1 MQCITITQTPDPP
14 TRDFPSSADVPAE
27 LPPAKEIKLHPSAS
41 GEENASLFFVGTAT
55 TIMFVRNPPD
65 HFDQKVEASLRRDLP
80 IITTPHA
87 QAHLTAKGAD
97 SFTCVSA
104 LNPFEQVFVEINGAL
119 AKRRGKH
126 ARLRVTGMPGKHVPP
141 TNGWMLELGHGA
153 PGTANFECGYR
164 IYISGDTLMVDELK
178 EIPRRYAGQ
187 QIDLMLA
194 HLGGTMIPSPAMAPL
209 ALMVTMDA
217 EQGLQLMQLIQPDI
231 TIPIHYDDYEVFAS
245 PLADFVRVV
254 EEAGLQG
261 KVVYLDR
268 RDQYRF
274 RQMPRHLTGLFPP
287 LERFSTSFPFS
298 SHPSATVMP
307 LFSRKP
313 KSPAQHPSPVFLS
326 SDSLSSDAQQP
337 PPDEPY
343 ARHPT
348 DLDAAYEDRL
358 APSSPTA
365 TVDPALPSP
374 SLQRSLSQTQP
385 HLKDRDRPTSTVV
398 TPDHAQSRR
407 LKKHRSPSA
416 LLGRS
421 VTVSV
426 RGKRIS
432 HPISLPTSPRFP
444 PSPSPP
450 FDEDQYQ
457 YSMPQHGR
465 SLEATQLY
473 EPRSASLAYQQKHQ
487 QTYRGLRSPQPTHAD
502 QPQYQQQQEQQTESP
517 PPLHRSSTDPTLLEQ
532 LRRPS
537 PIKSDLELH
546 PAHRQDRSTL
556 SARSPSRQTPEP
568 ASPLRTQTVPDAM
581 QQAQPQQQQT
591 PPGPVSDERRA
602 GTPSQDS
609 GRRASV
615 NPTMPT
621 EADRRTPTNV
631 NANSSNAS
639 RSREDISELDVR
651 ALIQK
656 HDELQEAKYSKV
668 KRYYFDKEA
677 QVQHLQNTVAHQR
690 MAVSRT
696 VLDDNEYTNRF
707 QRLDGAIKDLAFSVR
722 KEWCGIPHWLH
733 GYVTEDAVDKGTKE
747 MTALGRAVISRWLVE
762 EVFQRHFHPA
772 LEPNL
777 SLQLKSLEM
786 NLRRQGTHPQ
796 SEEDRENMAAR
807 LSNWRRTTFDG
818 LGDSLVG
825 PAAEAHR
832 ADLVEHL
839 VAQLTSFLSGQLH
852 ESGLPGLEAGVRMII
867 ENTINIAE
875 KIPLE
880 ARDVC
885 VEYFPPGVPI
895 QDAYMKVEPGL
906 PPLAHIPQAPRLSVE
921 QEHEEHN
928 AAGAPVEADSS
939 SGSNSNPGAVAGDA
953 ASPVHPHRKRPSML
967 GALMGHRK
975 PASGPSG
982 RSATESDD
990 KAESVPR
997 IRFAGFVA
1005 VEVRNKGP
1013 LMNVLNKAPV
1023 WLLE

>member
-1 MQCITITQTPDPP
+1 
-14 TRDFPSSADVPAE
+14 
-27 LPPAKEIKLHPSAS
+27 
-41 GEENASLFFVGTAT
+41 
-55 TIMFVRNPPD
+55 
-65 HFDQKVEASLRRDLP
+65 
-80 IITTPHA
+80 
-87 QAHLTAKGAD
+87 
-97 SFTCVSA
+97 
-104 LNPFEQVFVEINGAL
+104 
-119 AKRRGKH
+119 
-126 ARLRVTGMPGKHVPP
+126 
-141 TNGWMLELGHGA
+141 
-153 PGTANFECGYR
+153 
-164 IYISGDTLMVDELK
+164 
-178 EIPRRYAGQ
+178 
-187 QIDLMLA
+187 
-194 HLGGTMIPSPAMAPL
+194 
-209 ALMVTMDA
+209 
-217 EQGLQLMQLIQPDI
+217 
-231 TIPIHYDDYEVFAS
+231 
-245 PLADFVRVV
+245 
-254 EEAGLQG
+254 
-261 KVVYLDR
+261 
-268 RDQYRF
+268 
-274 RQMPRHLTGLFPP
+274 
-287 LERFSTSFPFS
+287 
-298 SHPSATVMP
+298 MP

-313 KSPAQHPSPVFLS
+313 KSPAQHPSPVFPS
-326 SDSLSSDAQQP
+326 SDSLSADAQQP
-337 PPDEPY
+337 QPDEPY
-343 ARHPT
+343 ARYPT
-348 DLDAAYEDRL
+348 DIDAAYEDRL
-358 APSSPTA
+358 APSTPRT
-365 TVDPALPSP
+365 TVDLVLPSP
-374 SLQRSLSQTQP
+374 PLQRSLSQTQP

-398 TPDHAQSRR
+398 APDHAQPRR
-407 LKKHRSPSA
+407 LTKHRPPSA

-450 FDEDQYQ
+450 FDEDQSEH
-457 YSMPQHGR
+457 SMPPHGR
-465 SLEATQLY
+465 SLEATQVY
-473 EPRSASLAYQQKHQ
+473 EPRSTNAIPAI
-487 QTYRGLRSPQPTHAD
+487 
-502 QPQYQQQQEQQTESP
+502 P
-517 PPLHRSSTDPTLLEQ
+517 PALHRSSTDPTLLEQ

-537 PIKSDLELH
+537 PIKSDLERH
-546 PAHRQDRSTL
+546 PAHRQDPPTL

-568 ASPLRTQTVPDAM
+568 ASPLRTVL
-581 QQAQPQQQQT
+581 
-591 PPGPVSDERRA
+591 DERRA

-656 HDELQEAKYSKV
+656 HDELQAKYSKV

-733 GYVTEDAVDKGTKE
+733 GYVTEDAVDKGAKE

-786 NLRRQGTHPQ
+786 NLRRQATHAQ
-796 SEEDRENMAAR
+796 SEEERENMAAR
-807 LSNWRRTTFDG
+807 LANWRRTTFDG

-885 VEYFPPGVPI
+885 VEYFPPGAPT
-895 QDAYMKVEPGL
+895 QDAYMKIETGL
-906 PPLAHIPQAPRLSVE
+906 PPLAHIPQAPSLSVE

-928 AAGAPVEADSS
+928 ATGAPVEADSS
-939 SGSNSNPGAVAGDA
+939 SGSNSNSGAVAGDP
-953 ASPVHPHRKRPSML
+953 ASPAHPHRKKPSML

-975 PASGPSG
+975 PAGGQSG

-990 KAESVPR
+990 KAESPPR

-1013 LMNVLNKAPV
+1013 LMNVLAKAPV